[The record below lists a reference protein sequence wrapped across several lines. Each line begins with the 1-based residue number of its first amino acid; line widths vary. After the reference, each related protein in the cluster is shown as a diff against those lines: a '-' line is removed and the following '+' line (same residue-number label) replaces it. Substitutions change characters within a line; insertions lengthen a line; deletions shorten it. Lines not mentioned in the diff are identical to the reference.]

1 MESTGNIL
9 VSSYQ
14 PILQILDGAS
24 TVCQDPDTVL
34 IRVESMI
41 ERTTNSNEFRS
52 KDGTVVRIPDFNIVP
67 SATKKKSAAERIF
80 ALERAPRGLQYC
92 LLLEFGPLK
101 TRRAGERCTLNL
113 LRAQTSSRW
122 CGSWE
127 RGCQLRCRHVT

>member
-41 ERTTNSNEFRS
+41 ESTTNSNKFRS
-52 KDGTVVRIPDFNIVP
+52 KDGTVVRIPDADFNIVP
-67 SATKKKSAAERIF
+67 WSVTKNTTPCSTRIRMTTICVNNQG
-80 ALERAPRGLQYC
+80 LIGYTRA
-92 LLLEFGPLK
+92 FGDGPHNF
-101 TRRAGERCTLNL
+101 EPW
-113 LRAQTSSRW
+113 SSD
-122 CGSWE
+122 
-127 RGCQLRCRHVT
+127 VDDA